1 MKKIIVLSLLAVTS
15 HAMATNYNVVEN
27 DDVIAFFKDS
37 NGSYSL
43 NKEITEEGAVYNFAP
58 EHSTTT
64 TNETVWIN
72 TGLQSTN
79 YDEAKGMCKYFDA
92 ENNGLQWR
100 LPTFEEAS
108 EAAKNN
114 DSEFVAAFSSAQQK
128 TGFAQK
134 YQDTSSTNGYYYDSI
149 SQMATPTT
157 LSPYARV
164 DVICHHK

>member
-1 MKKIIVLSLLAVTS
+1 MKKIIALSLLAVTS
-15 HAMATNYNVVEN
+15 HAMATNYSVVEN
-27 DDVIAFFKDS
+27 DDIIAFVKDS
-37 NGSYSL
+37 NGTYSL
-43 NKEITEEGAVYNFAP
+43 NKEITEEGAVYSFVP
-58 EHSTTT
+58 EHSTTI
-64 TNETVWIN
+64 NESAWIN
-72 TGLQSTN
+72 TGLQSNN
-79 YDEAKGMCKYFDA
+79 YDEAVSMCKYFDS

-114 DSEFVAAFSSAQQK
+114 SSEFVAAFSSAQQK